1 MDRPN
6 IEHIQNK
13 YKHGSSQIHKNTPT
27 TKMDRPEIEQY
38 KNTKMDRPRCFVYRK
53 YKNESSKNLKMEK
66 QTWIVRQSKNTKNKI
81 ASSQM
86 LKIHKIQKCIVCKSK
101 NKNTN
106 MDRPTFL
113 KYKEYENESFQNL
126 KYMKSTQI
134 VRPINHKHTKLTKMN
149 RTKSIQYKTNRPEG
163 LSIQKVKNV
172 SAQMCKIY
180 ESIHPYQYRQ
190 YRVCMFTT
198 YMHKYIKSYRTI

>member
-38 KNTKMDRPRCFVYRK
+38 KNTKMNRSKCFVYRK

-66 QTWIVRQSKNTKNKI
+66 QKWIVRQSKNTKNKI

-86 LKIHKIQKCIVCKSK
+86 LKIQKIQKCIVCKSK
-101 NKNTN
+101 KQ
-106 MDRPTFL
+106 
-113 KYKEYENESFQNL
+113 KYKHGSSYIL
-126 KYMKSTQI
+126 KIQRIRKLIVPKS
-134 VRPINHKHTKLTKMN
+134 
-149 RTKSIQYKTNRPEG
+149 
-163 LSIQKVKNV
+163 
-172 SAQMCKIY
+172 
-180 ESIHPYQYRQ
+180 
-190 YRVCMFTT
+190 
-198 YMHKYIKSYRTI
+198 